1 MIWIPI
7 CGTLLKQEVGT
18 DKSGL
23 YNKWTKCWILHSV
36 LRPNAVPDKHGFGYS
51 QMYIII
57 ITTTTTVISYK
68 DLFRIQ
74 NFFWNYELVRQ
85 LVGLLDG
92 DQPDAR
98 PLPPQGSTT

>member
-36 LRPNAVPDKHGFGYS
+36 LRPNAVPDKHGFRYS
-51 QMYIII
+51 QMYIIIITTTVII

-74 NFFWNYELVRQ
+74 NLFWNY
-85 LVGLLDG
+85 
-92 DQPDAR
+92 
-98 PLPPQGSTT
+98 